1 MVYKK
6 IPLRSQ
12 CSAFGHEFAE
22 LLLAC
27 LINLLPK
34 SFGALLVSVWSLL
47 QHFWGLIQDLEGGVF
62 TSLSPAQS
70 PWPLGGLPLPALP
83 DCVDLGEGASLL
95 ASQGGEFW
103 LHKGT
108 WKGSGTNLG
117 ALLIRLVRS
126 WVRIQT
132 CLRRQK
138 ERLITWRHLSN
149 SLLGCETVF
158 QVQGVGQKYC
168 TVWVWESV
176 SLRLS
181 LVKTRVQSTD
191 PWVRGE
197 LIWSRVSP
205 TRVSGLGFIRTHY
218 G

>member
-1 MVYKK
+1 MVYNEG
-6 IPLRSQ
+6 LV
-12 CSAFGHEFAE
+12 CSWGSDFGLESTE
-22 LLLAC
+22 SLLAC
-27 LINLLPK
+27 LIKLLPEN
-34 SFGALLVSVWSLL
+34 FAALSVSLWDLL
-47 QHFWGLIQDLEGGVF
+47 QDFWGPTWDLEDGVF
-62 TSLSPAQS
+62 TSCQQLNVSS
-70 PWPLGGLPLPALP
+70 PLGGLPLPGTSFW
-83 DCVDLGEGASLL
+83 GEGASLL
-95 ASQGGEFW
+95 LSWGGEFW